1 MDVKL
6 LKKIRETKDVYS
18 FIFEP
23 SAPVTWKAG
32 QFIYYKIPH
41 KNVDSRG
48 DERHFTIASAPHEK
62 NIMLTSRFDLEDG
75 SSFKKALLNLKQG
88 DKVSAYNI
96 NGSFTVNDYKK
107 KYVFIAGGIGITPYR
122 SILLDLSR
130 KNKLGDIILVYANR
144 DEKNIS
150 FRGLL
155 EDLESGQ
162 EGLKVHFIIYPKLI
176 DAKVIKG
183 NVEDIGERKFYIS
196 GPIKMVKSVESEL
209 EKLGVKK
216 ENIVKD
222 YFPGYRD

>member
-1 MDVKL
+1 M
-6 LKKIRETKDVYS
+6 KKIKETRDVYS
-18 FIFEP
+18 FIFKP
-23 SAPVTWKAG
+23 STPVTWKAG

-41 KNVDSRG
+41 KNVDNRG

-62 NIMLTSRFDLEDG
+62 DIMLTSKFDFDNG
-75 SSFKKALLNLKQG
+75 SSFKKALLSLKQG

-96 NGSFTVNDYKK
+96 NGSFTVNDYNK

-130 KNKLGDIILVYANR
+130 KDKLGDIILLYANS
-144 DEKNIS
+144 DEENIA
-150 FRGLL
+150 FKGLL
-155 EDLESGQ
+155 ENLESRH

-183 NVEDIGERKFYIS
+183 NVGDIGERTFYIS

-209 EKLGVKK
+209 EKLGVNK
-216 ENIVKD
+216 EKIVKD